1 MATLLRVPNLTR
13 TVTGGDDQSVRY
25 GRQMASAALV
35 TWQQERRKHL
45 DDLLDA
51 HKLVGGPAPG
61 RRWRTTAL
69 NGALIL
75 RLAAE
80 FQGFARDLHDQA
92 SDVFASWIAP
102 SSSTVQRVVRNRLV
116 EGRELERG
124 NAHPGAIGRDFGRF
138 GFEVWREL
146 HRRDKRTAEHNE
158 VLALL
163 NDARNGLAHSDDT
176 KLAALQDKG
185 HPLVLGTFRRW
196 RRNLDALAANLDA
209 ETSDQFARLFDRRQP
224 W

>member
-1 MATLLRVPNLTR
+1 
-13 TVTGGDDQSVRY
+13 
-25 GRQMASAALV
+25 MASTALKN
-35 TWQQERRKHL
+35 WREERREHL
-45 DDLLDA
+45 NDLLDA
-51 HKLVGGPAPG
+51 HKLVRGPGPG

-69 NGALIL
+69 SDALIL

-102 SSSTVQRVVRNRLV
+102 SSPTAQRVVRSRLV

-124 NAHPGAIGRDFGRF
+124 NAHPGSIGNDFGRF

-146 HRRDKRTAEHNE
+146 HRQDQRTAQHNKS
-158 VLALL
+158 LTLL
-163 NDARNGLAHSDDT
+163 NEARNGLAHSDDA
-176 KLAALQDKG
+176 KLAALRDEG
-185 HPLVLGTFRRW
+185 HPLALGTFRRW
-196 RRNLDALAANLDA
+196 RRDLDALAANLDA
-209 ETSDQFARLFDRRQP
+209 ETSGQLARLFDRKRP

>member
-1 MATLLRVPNLTR
+1 
-13 TVTGGDDQSVRY
+13 
-25 GRQMASAALV
+25 MASTALMN
-35 TWQQERRKHL
+35 WREERRKHL

-61 RRWRTTAL
+61 RRWRTAAI
-69 NGALIL
+69 NDALIL

-102 SSSTVQRVVRNRLV
+102 SSPTAQRVVRNRLV

-124 NAHPGAIGRDFGRF
+124 NAHPGSIGRDFGRF

-146 HRRDKRTAEHNE
+146 HRRDERTAKHNE
-158 VLALL
+158 SLALL
-163 NDARNGLAHSDDT
+163 NDARNGLAHSDDA
-176 KLAALQDKG
+176 KLAALRDKG
-185 HPLVLGTFRRW
+185 HPLALSTFRGW
-196 RRNLDALAANLDA
+196 RRDLDALAANLDA
-209 ETSDQFARLFDRRQP
+209 ETSGQLARLFDLQRP

>member
-1 MATLLRVPNLTR
+1 
-13 TVTGGDDQSVRY
+13 
-25 GRQMASAALV
+25 MASTAL
-35 TWQQERRKHL
+35 TSWQGERRKHL

-51 HKLVGGPAPG
+51 HKLVGGPARG
-61 RRWRTTAL
+61 RRWRTAAL
-69 NGALIL
+69 NEALIL

-92 SDVFASWIAP
+92 SDVFALWIAP
-102 SSSTVQRVVRNRLV
+102 SDPSVQRVVRNRLV

-124 NAHPGAIGRDFGRF
+124 NAHPGSVGRDFGRF

-146 HRRDKRTAEHNE
+146 HRRDERTAEHNE
-158 VLALL
+158 SLALL
-163 NDARNGLAHSDDT
+163 NDARNGLAHSDDA
-176 KLAALQDKG
+176 KIAALREKG

-196 RRNLDALAANLDA
+196 CRDLDALAANLDT
-209 ETSDQFARLFDRRQP
+209 ETSSQLARLFDRQDP

>member
-1 MATLLRVPNLTR
+1 
-13 TVTGGDDQSVRY
+13 
-25 GRQMASAALV
+25 MASTALES
-35 TWQQERRKHL
+35 WHGERRKHL

-61 RRWRTTAL
+61 RRWRTAAL

-92 SDVFASWIAP
+92 SDIFASWIAP
-102 SSSTVQRVVRNRLV
+102 SSSTVQRVVRSRLV

-124 NAHPGAIGRDFGRF
+124 NAHPGSIGRDFGRF

-146 HRRDKRTAEHNE
+146 HRRDGRTAEHNE
-158 VLALL
+158 SLALL
-163 NDARNGLAHSDDT
+163 NEARNGLAHSDDA
-176 KLAALQDKG
+176 KLAALRDGG
-185 HPLVLGTFRRW
+185 HALVLGTFRRW
-196 RRNLDALAANLDA
+196 RRDLDTLAANLDA
-209 ETSDQFARLFDRRQP
+209 ETSGQLARLFDRPHP

>member
-1 MATLLRVPNLTR
+1 
-13 TVTGGDDQSVRY
+13 
-25 GRQMASAALV
+25 MASTAL
-35 TWQQERRKHL
+35 TSRQQERRKHL

-61 RRWRTTAL
+61 RRWRTAAL
-69 NGALIL
+69 NDALIL
-75 RLAAE
+75 RLASE

-92 SDVFASWIAP
+92 SDVFAASIAP
-102 SSSTVQRVVRNRLV
+102 SSPTVQRVVRNRLV

-124 NAHPGAIGRDFGRF
+124 NAHPGSIGRDFGRF

-146 HRRDKRTAEHNE
+146 HRRDARTAEHNE
-158 VLALL
+158 SLALL
-163 NDARNGLAHSDDT
+163 NDARNGLAHSDDA
-176 KLAALQDKG
+176 KLASLRDKG

-196 RRNLDALAANLDA
+196 RRDLDILVANLDA
-209 ETSDQFARLFDRRQP
+209 ETSGQLARLFDRQHP